1 MARKQTVTSSAPLLN
16 LLNSWSNQHKVQD
29 DPYVSGLKGALETE
43 ENLDVW
49 ASLDPLDYLPT
60 PSDKSNDV
68 FLRIN
73 LGLTIV
79 RNALVFLP
87 VALTWYAI
95 SKASAAFAVYT
106 SNNTLTVS
114 NFLDFWENG
123 YGVLAKEWSL
133 SHVATLDFQIILVII
148 ILTIAITL
156 IDKRIRDNH
165 NQHVALLDEER
176 ISLALSISTFLF
188 DHQRVT
194 QVSMNQSLAKSL
206 RDLSNSTEALDKS
219 SKELGKT
226 VKAIPSNRELLTE
239 IKAIKSRNRFDL
251 P

>member
-1 MARKQTVTSSAPLLN
+1 MARKKAVTSSAPLLN

-29 DPYVSGLKGALETE
+29 DPYVSGLRGALETE

-60 PSDKSNDV
+60 PSDKSNEI
-68 FLRIN
+68 FSRIN

-95 SKASAAFAVYT
+95 SKASSAFAVYT

-123 YGVLAKEWSL
+123 YGVLSKEWSL
-133 SHVATLDFQIILVII
+133 SHIATLDFQIIMVII
-148 ILTIAITL
+148 AMTIGISINERVLRIRAAKSNIEIDEGKMQLAIAIKTY
-156 IDKRIRDNH
+156 
-165 NQHVALLDEER
+165 
-176 ISLALSISTFLF
+176 LF
-188 DHQRVT
+188 DHQRITDVT
-194 QVSMNQSLAKSL
+194 MNQSLGRAVKQLQDSTKSL
-206 RDLSNSTEALDKS
+206 NMT
-219 SKELGKT
+219 SKEILKLVKT
-226 VKAIPSNRELLTE
+226 LPSDREMLRE
-239 IKAIKSRNRFDL
+239 IKRIKSGN
-251 P
+251 

>member
-1 MARKQTVTSSAPLLN
+1 MARKKAVASSAPLLN

-29 DPYVSGLKGALETE
+29 DPYVSGLRGALEAE

-123 YGVLAKEWSL
+123 YGVLSKEWSL
-133 SHVATLDFQIILVII
+133 SHIATLDFQIIMVII
-148 ILTIAITL
+148 AMTIAISINERVL
-156 IDKRIRDNH
+156 RIR
-165 NQHVALLDEER
+165 VAKSNTEIDEGKMQ
-176 ISLALSISTFLF
+176 LAIAIKTYLF
-188 DHQRVT
+188 DHQRITDVT
-194 QVSMNQSLAKSL
+194 MNQSLGRAVKQLQDSTKSL
-206 RDLSNSTEALDKS
+206 NMT
-219 SKELGKT
+219 SKELLKL
-226 VKAIPSNRELLTE
+226 VKALPSDREILRE
-239 IKAIKSRNRFDL
+239 IKRIKSGN
-251 P
+251 

>member
-60 PSDKSNDV
+60 PSDKSNNIFSRV
-68 FLRIN
+68 N

-123 YGVLAKEWSL
+123 YGVLSKEWSL
-133 SHVATLDFQIILVII
+133 SHIATLDFQIIMVII
-148 ILTIAITL
+148 AMTIAISIIERVL
-156 IDKRIRDNH
+156 RIRAAKSNIEI
-165 NQHVALLDEER
+165 DEGKMQ
-176 ISLALSISTFLF
+176 LAIAIKTYLF
-188 DHQRVT
+188 DHQRITDVT
-194 QVSMNQSLAKSL
+194 MNQSLGRAVKQLQDSTKSL
-206 RDLSNSTEALDKS
+206 NMT
-219 SKELGKT
+219 SKELLKL
-226 VKAIPSNRELLTE
+226 VKALPSDREILRE
-239 IKAIKSRNRFDL
+239 IKRIKSGN
-251 P
+251 

>member
-1 MARKQTVTSSAPLLN
+1 MARKKAVTSSAPLLN

-60 PSDKSNDV
+60 PSDKSNNIFSRV
-68 FLRIN
+68 N

-123 YGVLAKEWSL
+123 YGVLSKEWSL
-133 SHVATLDFQIILVII
+133 SHIATLDFQIIMVII
-148 ILTIAITL
+148 AMTIAISINERVL
-156 IDKRIRDNH
+156 RIR
-165 NQHVALLDEER
+165 VAKSNTEIDEGKMQ
-176 ISLALSISTFLF
+176 LAIAIKTYLF
-188 DHQRVT
+188 DHQRITDVT
-194 QVSMNQSLAKSL
+194 MNQSLGRAVKQLQDSTKSL
-206 RDLSNSTEALDKS
+206 NMT
-219 SKELGKT
+219 SKELLKL
-226 VKAIPSNRELLTE
+226 VKALPSDREILRE
-239 IKAIKSRNRFDL
+239 IKRIKSGN
-251 P
+251 

>member
-1 MARKQTVTSSAPLLN
+1 MARKKAVTSSAPLLN
-16 LLNSWSNQHKVQD
+16 LLNPWSNQHKVQD

-106 SNNTLTVS
+106 ANNTLTVS

-123 YGVLAKEWSL
+123 YGVLSKEWSL
-133 SHVATLDFQIILVII
+133 SHIATLDFQIIMVII
-148 ILTIAITL
+148 AMTIAISIIERVL
-156 IDKRIRDNH
+156 RIRAAKSNIEI
-165 NQHVALLDEER
+165 DEGKMQ
-176 ISLALSISTFLF
+176 LAIAIKTYLF
-188 DHQRVT
+188 DHQRMTDVT
-194 QVSMNQSLAKSL
+194 MNQSLGRAVNQLQDSTKSL
-206 RDLSNSTEALDKS
+206 NMT
-219 SKELGKT
+219 SKELLKL
-226 VKAIPSNRELLTE
+226 VKALPSDREILRE
-239 IKAIKSRNRFDL
+239 IKRIKSGN
-251 P
+251 

>member
-60 PSDKSNDV
+60 PSDKSNNIFSRV
-68 FLRIN
+68 N
-73 LGLTIV
+73 LGLTIT

-123 YGVLAKEWSL
+123 YGVLSKEWSL
-133 SHVATLDFQIILVII
+133 SHIATLDFQIIMVII
-148 ILTIAITL
+148 AMTIAISINERVL
-156 IDKRIRDNH
+156 RIR
-165 NQHVALLDEER
+165 VAKSNTEIDEGKMQ
-176 ISLALSISTFLF
+176 LAIAIKTYLF
-188 DHQRVT
+188 DHQRITDVT
-194 QVSMNQSLAKSL
+194 MNQSLGRAVKQLQDSTKSL
-206 RDLSNSTEALDKS
+206 NMT
-219 SKELGKT
+219 SKELLKL
-226 VKAIPSNRELLTE
+226 VKALPSDREILRE
-239 IKAIKSRNRFDL
+239 IKRIKSGN
-251 P
+251 

>member
-60 PSDKSNDV
+60 PSDKSNNIFSRV
-68 FLRIN
+68 N
-73 LGLTIV
+73 LGLTIT

-123 YGVLAKEWSL
+123 YGVLSKEWSL
-133 SHVATLDFQIILVII
+133 SHIATLDFQIIMVII
-148 ILTIAITL
+148 AMTIAISINERVL
-156 IDKRIRDNH
+156 RIR
-165 NQHVALLDEER
+165 VAKSNIEIDEGKMQ
-176 ISLALSISTFLF
+176 LAIAIKTYLF
-188 DHQRVT
+188 DHQRMTDVT
-194 QVSMNQSLAKSL
+194 MNQSLGRAVNQLQDSTKSL
-206 RDLSNSTEALDKS
+206 NMT
-219 SKELGKT
+219 SKELLKL
-226 VKAIPSNRELLTE
+226 VKALPSDREILRE
-239 IKAIKSRNRFDL
+239 IKRIKSGN
-251 P
+251 

>member
-123 YGVLAKEWSL
+123 YGVLSKEWSL
-133 SHVATLDFQIILVII
+133 SHIATLDFQIIMVII
-148 ILTIAITL
+148 AMTIAISIIERVL
-156 IDKRIRDNH
+156 RIRAAKSNIEI
-165 NQHVALLDEER
+165 DEGKMQ
-176 ISLALSISTFLF
+176 LAIAIKTYLF
-188 DHQRVT
+188 DHQRITDVT
-194 QVSMNQSLAKSL
+194 MNQSLGRAVKQLQDSTKSL
-206 RDLSNSTEALDKS
+206 NMT
-219 SKELGKT
+219 SKELLKL
-226 VKAIPSNRELLTE
+226 VKSLPSDREILRE
-239 IKAIKSRNRFDL
+239 IKRIKSGN
-251 P
+251 

>member
-1 MARKQTVTSSAPLLN
+1 MARKKAVTSSAPLLN

-29 DPYVSGLKGALETE
+29 DPYVSGLRGALETE

-95 SKASAAFAVYT
+95 SKASSAFAVYT

-123 YGVLAKEWSL
+123 YGVLSKEWSL
-133 SHVATLDFQIILVII
+133 SHIATLDFQIIMVII
-148 ILTIAITL
+148 AMTIGISINERVLRIRAAKSNIEIDEGKMQLAIAIKTY
-156 IDKRIRDNH
+156 
-165 NQHVALLDEER
+165 
-176 ISLALSISTFLF
+176 LF
-188 DHQRVT
+188 DHQRITDVT
-194 QVSMNQSLAKSL
+194 MNQSLGRAVKQLQDSTKSL
-206 RDLSNSTEALDKS
+206 NMT
-219 SKELGKT
+219 SKELLKLVKT
-226 VKAIPSNRELLTE
+226 LPSDREILRE
-239 IKAIKSRNRFDL
+239 IKRIKSGN
-251 P
+251 

>member
-1 MARKQTVTSSAPLLN
+1 MARKKAVASSAPLLN

-29 DPYVSGLKGALETE
+29 DPYVSGLRGALEAE

-123 YGVLAKEWSL
+123 YGVLSKEWSL
-133 SHVATLDFQIILVII
+133 SHIATLDFQIIMVII
-148 ILTIAITL
+148 AMTIAISINERVL
-156 IDKRIRDNH
+156 RIR
-165 NQHVALLDEER
+165 VAKSNIEIDEGKMQ
-176 ISLALSISTFLF
+176 LAIAIKTYLF
-188 DHQRVT
+188 DHQRITDVT
-194 QVSMNQSLAKSL
+194 MNQSLGRAVKQLQDSTKSL
-206 RDLSNSTEALDKS
+206 NMT
-219 SKELGKT
+219 SKELLKL
-226 VKAIPSNRELLTE
+226 VKALPSDREILRE
-239 IKAIKSRNRFDL
+239 IKRIKSGN
-251 P
+251 

>member
-60 PSDKSNDV
+60 PSDKSNNIFSRV
-68 FLRIN
+68 N
-73 LGLTIV
+73 LGLTIT

-123 YGVLAKEWSL
+123 YGVLSKEWSL
-133 SHVATLDFQIILVII
+133 SHIATLDFQIIMVII
-148 ILTIAITL
+148 AMTIAISINERVL
-156 IDKRIRDNH
+156 RIR
-165 NQHVALLDEER
+165 VAKSNIEIDEGKMQ
-176 ISLALSISTFLF
+176 LAIAIKTYLF
-188 DHQRVT
+188 DHQRMTDVT
-194 QVSMNQSLAKSL
+194 MNQSLGRAVKQLQDSTKSL
-206 RDLSNSTEALDKS
+206 NMT
-219 SKELGKT
+219 SKELLKL
-226 VKAIPSNRELLTE
+226 VKALPSDREILRE
-239 IKAIKSRNRFDL
+239 IKRIKSGN
-251 P
+251 

>member
-16 LLNSWSNQHKVQD
+16 LLNSWSKQHKVQD

-60 PSDKSNDV
+60 PSDKSNNIFSRV
-68 FLRIN
+68 N
-73 LGLTIV
+73 LGLTIT

-123 YGVLAKEWSL
+123 YGVLSKEWSL
-133 SHVATLDFQIILVII
+133 SHIATLDFQIIMVII
-148 ILTIAITL
+148 AMTIAISINERVL
-156 IDKRIRDNH
+156 RIR
-165 NQHVALLDEER
+165 VAKSNIEIDEGKMQ
-176 ISLALSISTFLF
+176 LAIAIKTYLF
-188 DHQRVT
+188 DHQRMTDVT
-194 QVSMNQSLAKSL
+194 MNQSLGRAVKQLQDSTKSL
-206 RDLSNSTEALDKS
+206 NMT
-219 SKELGKT
+219 SKELLKL
-226 VKAIPSNRELLTE
+226 VKALPSDREILRE
-239 IKAIKSRNRFDL
+239 IKRIKSGN
-251 P
+251 

>member
-60 PSDKSNDV
+60 PSDKSNNIFSRV
-68 FLRIN
+68 N

-123 YGVLAKEWSL
+123 YGVLSKEWSL
-133 SHVATLDFQIILVII
+133 SHIATLDFQIIMVII
-148 ILTIAITL
+148 AMTIAISIIERVL
-156 IDKRIRDNH
+156 RIRAAKSNIEI
-165 NQHVALLDEER
+165 DEGKMQ
-176 ISLALSISTFLF
+176 LAIAIKTYLF
-188 DHQRVT
+188 DHQRMTDVT
-194 QVSMNQSLAKSL
+194 MNQSLGRAVNQLQDSTKSL
-206 RDLSNSTEALDKS
+206 NMT
-219 SKELGKT
+219 SKELLKL
-226 VKAIPSNRELLTE
+226 VKALPSDREILRE
-239 IKAIKSRNRFDL
+239 IKRIKSGN
-251 P
+251 